1 MENQK
6 TTLSKRYSYRDRR
19 ITPTRAL
26 IGMEGASKTS
36 KIMWQVKLFNHKKSA
51 IRSFLGTW
59 YIQFAIFQNEFAIFD
74 LRSLIAN
81 PVLKKKKKK
90 LKKLHKIFSRI
101 YMSWKVLKQQF
112 NEEAGYCVR
121 CNMKRN
127 LCSL

>member
-59 YIQFAIFQNEFAIFD
+59 YIQFAVFQNEFAIFD

-90 LKKLHKIFSRI
+90 IKKVAQNILEDI
-101 YMSWKVLKQQF
+101 YVLKSP
-112 NEEAGYCVR
+112 
-121 CNMKRN
+121 KTTI
-127 LCSL
+127 

>member
-51 IRSFLGTW
+51 IRNFLGTW
-59 YIQFAIFQNEFAIFD
+59 YIQFAVFQNEFAIFD

-90 LKKLHKIFSRI
+90 KLNKLHKIFSRI
-101 YMSWKVLKQQF
+101 YMS
-112 NEEAGYCVR
+112 
-121 CNMKRN
+121 
-127 LCSL
+127 